1 MKIDSIE
8 LRRRARLVVYL
19 YQLFLV
25 RVILS
30 STHTMAPVFVLLFIL
45 GATSAAA
52 DLTSVEVESV
62 SSGSF
67 RSQTFELQAAAVRRA
82 VEEIFNEPCPDR
94 ASEQGKTCSGTAR
107 ASVAMGDFSGYRWSL
122 TMRSVDADVIAG
134 LDAQPLSDEVEEMA
148 VRFGVHLQETGGS
161 SAKRRRKHETMS
173 RPSSDVVRLDPEH
186 LDGYGA
192 TARFGATLNHLAD
205 LSDSSAVSVH
215 VEAWTRLADAPNAR
229 RVRVHLQGKTT
240 SRDPSSPSALRS
252 DAVTVTHL
260 LESDTTR
267 TVARALAPSSDPVG
281 FRRGQVG
288 VDLSSMLGRGEADGE
303 VVPFPDV
310 DAAFLADADWTL
322 EKPRKGDRKG
332 AVEATM
338 VLSEAS
344 WSDFQD
350 LLAYLT
356 VARMYDLDGDGDGG
370 DNGAMS
376 LEDLLRAFEFADGRH
391 RTWEYSPFGAFPFA
405 AGLLPSSS
413 ETAVELLVIVTAGA
427 WLALTGWFCA
437 GATKPL
443 WRTHIRGPRRHGTW
457 SVGVQVAIEALFAP
471 VQAAWMLVVIPCDA
485 VLLVVETVATFAI
498 DLVSSLVLVF
508 DSRGFSA
515 DADMLAI
522 GGGKGSK
529 KRQPASAPAPA
540 KRKKGGKGGGSKQ
553 SQTERP
559 SKTTAAAEAATAK
572 LTAARRIAAQ
582 STAPA
587 AVSEDELFARRMADE
602 AELLEQRLHAEA
614 RMRERTQTD
623 GKGVDAS
630 GERAIRKAV
639 GMAAVSGPA
648 PPAPPTPA
656 APKSTAQSTMK
667 TVPKPRPR
675 PLIVKDARGSMA
687 PLPQPSVRPPPAT
700 HPPLPPNPPPATQP
714 SRFQT
719 LSGAPP
725 LPTKPPPPNQPRR
738 VHLGAPPGF
747 PARQADS
754 VPLSPTGSA
763 ISARSSEVD
772 VLGGTQWADVG
783 TEMRE
788 QETLVAKM
796 LEDLTSTDSPNPT
809 VHPPSV
815 HSLHSGPSVP
825 PSPSGAFEG
834 SIFGGSDG
842 TFSLWGSTST
852 SPMQSPLTSP
862 KGVDARRKTLKS
874 QW

>member
-1 MKIDSIE
+1 
-8 LRRRARLVVYL
+8 
-19 YQLFLV
+19 
-25 RVILS
+25 
-30 STHTMAPVFVLLFIL
+30 MAPVFVLLLVL

-52 DLTSVEVESV
+52 DLTSAEVDSV
-62 SSGSF
+62 SGSF
-67 RSQTFELQAAAVRRA
+67 RSQTFLLQAADVRRG
-82 VEEIFNEPCPDR
+82 VDEIVNERCPDR
-94 ASEQGKTCSGTAR
+94 ASKQGKTCSGAAR
-107 ASVAMGDFSGYRWSL
+107 ASVAMGDFLGYRWSL
-122 TMRSVDADVIAG
+122 TMRPVDFDVIVG
-134 LDAQPLSDEVEEMA
+134 LHAQPLSDEVEEMA
-148 VRFGVHLQETGGS
+148 MRFGVHLHENGGS
-161 SAKRRRKHETMS
+161 SAKRRRKHETRS
-173 RPSSDVVRLDPEH
+173 LPSSDVVRLDPEH
-186 LDGYGA
+186 LDDYEA
-192 TARFGATLNHLAD
+192 TARFGVTLDHLAD

-240 SRDPSSPSALRS
+240 SRDPSSRLALRS
-252 DAVTVTHL
+252 DAVTVMHL

-267 TVARALAPSSDPVG
+267 TVARALAPSSNPAG

-288 VDLSSMLGRGEADGE
+288 VDLSSTLGRGEAVGE

-310 DAAFLADADWTL
+310 DAAFLADTDWTL
-322 EKPRKGDRKG
+322 EKPPKGDRKD

-356 VARMYDLDGDGDGG
+356 VARMYDLDGDEDDGG
-370 DNGAMS
+370 NGAML

-391 RTWEYSPFGAFPFA
+391 RTWGYSPFGAFPFA

-413 ETAVELLVIVTAGA
+413 ETAAELLVIVTAGA

-443 WRTHIRGPRRHGTW
+443 WRTNVRGPRRHGTW
-457 SVGVQVAIEALFAP
+457 SVVAQTTIEALFAP
-471 VQAAWMLVVIPCDA
+471 IQAAWMLVVIPCDA
-485 VLLVVETVATFAI
+485 VLLVVETVTTFAI
-498 DLVSSLVLVF
+498 DLVSSLALVF
-508 DSRGFSA
+508 DSQGSSA
-515 DADMLAI
+515 DADMLAV
-522 GGGKGSK
+522 GGGKGTK

-540 KRKKGGKGGGSKQ
+540 KKKKGGKGGGSKQ

-559 SKTTAAAEAATAK
+559 SKTTAAAVAATAK
-572 LTAARRIAAQ
+572 PAGARRIAPQ

-587 AVSEDELFARRMADE
+587 AVSEDELFAQRVAEE

-614 RMRERTQTD
+614 RMRERKQTD
-623 GKGVDAS
+623 GKEVDAA
-630 GERAIRKAV
+630 GDRVVRKAV
-639 GMAAVSGPA
+639 GMAAASGPA
-648 PPAPPTPA
+648 PVARLTPA
-656 APKSTAQSTMK
+656 APKSTSQSTMK
-667 TVPKPRPR
+667 TLPKPRPR
-675 PLIVKDARGSMA
+675 PLIVKDARGSMTA
-687 PLPQPSVRPPPAT
+687 LPQPSLRSSPAT
-700 HPPLPPNPPPATQP
+700 YPPLPPNPHPATQP
-714 SRFQT
+714 NQFRT
-719 LSGAPP
+719 LSGTPP
-725 LPTKPPPPNQPRR
+725 LPAKPPPPNQPRR

-754 VPLSPTGSA
+754 TPLSPTGSV
-763 ISARSSEVD
+763 ISARSSEAD
-772 VLGGTQWADVG
+772 ALGGTQWADAG

-796 LEDLTSTDSPNPT
+796 LEDLTSTDSPGST
-809 VHPPSV
+809 VHPPAV
-815 HSLHSGPSVP
+815 HSLHSGPSMP

-842 TFSLWGSTST
+842 TFSLWGSAST

-862 KGVDARRKTLKS
+862 KGVDARRRTLKS